1 MAAADRRAVTEV
13 FINIGKSLAAYER
26 RIQPGAGRFD
36 TYVAAVL
43 AGDRQTARRTFD
55 ADEAAGLRL
64 FIGPARCT
72 DCHAGP
78 RLTNDSFHNIGL
90 PLRELPSG
98 AGHDAIRMA
107 GACAQ
112 AMLFVRCGAGGISH
126 SPEET
131 LDAADADAAARA
143 FDLFLQLLDQR
154 MLGT

>member
-1 MAAADRRAVTEV
+1 MRAPATAADPGLRGLWRDAVT
-13 FINIGKSLAAYER
+13 G
-26 RIQPGAGRFD
+26 
-36 TYVAAVL
+36 
-43 AGDRQTARRTFD
+43 
-55 ADEAAGLRL
+55 
-64 FIGPARCT
+64 
-72 DCHAGP
+72 
-78 RLTNDSFHNIGL
+78 IGL